1 MKIIIKA
8 GESHSNAFEQRR
20 VNSTLKPMKGVTF
33 MMSYKVDSGQVRVEP
48 GNPLVDRCVCQ
59 EGL

>member
-20 VNSTLKPMKGVTF
+20 VKSTLKPMKGVTF
-33 MMSYKVDSGQVRVEP
+33 MMSYEVDSGQVRVKP
-48 GNPLVDRCVCQ
+48 GDPLVDRKVFN
-59 EGL
+59 LL